1 MANLLKE
8 ATYEQL
14 VQGYRETEAYYV
26 CLVCGKVFEK
36 GEIFEENGRFYE
48 AKKMVEIHTEKEH
61 GKIIDL
67 LFEMDGKD
75 FGLTESQLGMLK
87 AFAYDLSDEE
97 IFEEHQITPST
108 IRNYRQKLRER
119 EQQAKHL
126 AALTHLI
133 EQEKQNGTMH
143 LNRKEKQIVQNSFYT
158 DGTLKEI
165 PSKEKKR
172 MVVLKQIVRPLKVG
186 KVYTKQEI
194 DKYLKNIYLH
204 YEDLRQTLIDAGLLL
219 EGENQTYSKVKTK

>member
-1 MANLLKE
+1 MEKLNMTVGRFQPFTKGHENMVNEGDAPCII
-8 ATYEQL
+8 YQL
-14 VQGYRETEAYYV
+14 SSADAEIQTTRNGIKIGSKSYKKDVV
-26 CLVCGKVFEK
+26 KSVVDFLNGKNIELDEK
-36 GEIFEENGRFYE
+36 G
-48 AKKMVEIHTEKEH
+48 KELI
-61 GKIIDL
+61 KRP
-67 LFEMDGKD
+67 F
-75 FGLTESQLGMLK
+75 
-87 AFAYDLSDEE
+87 
-97 IFEEHQITPST
+97 
-108 IRNYRQKLRER
+108 N
-119 EQQAKHL
+119 
-126 AALTHLI
+126 THLI